1 MPYLAGKELN
11 RTAVALLKDEAL
23 ATAFFEDLLTKSEG
37 ELRAAGLCDAKIE
50 AQKCCDALAVED
62 LLTEESDTTR
72 GESGLASD
80 NLPLVKPSSSRVP
93 LGSLLAGPRVTET
106 QESDEGSEEE
116 KPGLA
121 GALSKCL
128 TLGCPHPPLRT
139 GACKICAAKVKNEPN
154 TKNEQKNKRRLKDP
168 EQ

>member
-1 MPYLAGKELN
+1 
-11 RTAVALLKDEAL
+11 VALLKDEAL
-23 ATAFFEDLLTKSEG
+23 ATAFFEDLLTRSES
-37 ELRAAGLCDAKIE
+37 ELREAGLCEAKEE
-50 AQKCCDALAVED
+50 AQKCCEAIAVED
-62 LLTEESDTTR
+62 LPKESGTTR
-72 GESGLASD
+72 GESGLATE

-93 LGSLLAGPRVTET
+93 LGSLLAGPSVTET

-139 GACKICAAKVKNEPN
+139 GVCKICAAKVKNEPN
-154 TKNEQKNKRRLKDP
+154 AKNEQKIKRRLKDP